1 MKKLSLA
8 ALAVAAMVALPS
20 QAATVLGF
28 KVGVDAMHAD
38 ASGTTGQQGGDTPKF
53 SYDNKAQY
61 SVWFN
66 VEHPVPFLPNLKVRE
81 NRFEAN
87 GILTDAN
94 FSFRGINLSEV
105 VHNTID
111 LSNTDFVLYY
121 ELFDNDILSLDAGAA
136 YKKFDG
142 SLEISRDSYRDSIDI
157 DDGAVMG
164 YLNAEVGL
172 IGTGLYGYAE
182 VLAGIDHSDILDYQA
197 GLGWQFDGVAIDTR
211 VRVGYRKLQF
221 QDNSFSGVKANV
233 DIDGVFAG
241 VELVF

>member
-8 ALAVAAMVALPS
+8 ALAVATMVALPS

-38 ASGTTGQQGGDTPKF
+38 ASGITGQQGGDTPKF

-61 SVWFN
+61 SLWFN
-66 VEHPVPFLPNLKVRE
+66 VEHPLPLLPNLKVRE

-94 FSFRGINLSEV
+94 FNFRGINLTDV
-105 VHNTID
+105 VHNKID
-111 LSNTDFVLYY
+111 LTNTDFMLYY
-121 ELFDNDILSLDAGAA
+121 ELFDNDILSIDAGAA
-136 YKKFDG
+136 YKKFNG
-142 SLEISRDSYRDSIDI
+142 SLEISRDSYRDTIDI
-157 DDGAVMG
+157 DDGVVMG

-172 IGTGLYGYAE
+172 IGTGLYGFAE
-182 VLAGIDHSDILDYQA
+182 VLAGVDHSDILDYQA